1 MLYGGFFQMGYTVE
15 DFIKNNEFPGTKII
29 NNLYETN
36 REITGAQIISMP
48 DIENSGGGS
57 VITNLFK
64 SL

>member
-15 DFIKNNEFPGTKII
+15 DFIKKNEFPGTKII

-48 DIENSGGGS
+48 DIENFFGGVS
-57 VITNLFK
+57 YY
-64 SL
+64 

>member
-15 DFIKNNEFPGTKII
+15 DFIKNNEFPGIKII